1 MKTKYT
7 ITVGNVGTVYEGT
20 SSREAAETFDEYV
33 SQSAADYGRAA
44 GEPVTLWKDGEPW
57 REYEGTN
64 TED

>member
-1 MKTKYT
+1 MKTTYAV
-7 ITVGNVGTVYEGT
+7 TVGNIGTVYEGKN
-20 SSREAAETFDEYV
+20 SREAAETFDEYRAQ
-33 SQSAADYGRAA
+33 SQDNYGRAA